1 MSSQRTQEELGEIM
15 SRSNQA
21 VSQEKGVRSTRGM
34 VVLNF
39 SLDQYHNQYVFG
51 HVSKWHDHL
60 LSIINII
67 LDL

>member
-51 HVSKWHDHL
+51 HVRKL
-60 LSIINII
+60 GTLCRNKPI
-67 LDL
+67 LYF

>member
-51 HVSKWHDHL
+51 HVSKWPDHL
-60 LSIINII
+60 LYIINII
-67 LDL
+67 YL